1 MGKGENVWLAGSRQ
15 RRGWAVV
22 FLCLVLSFWQYPKQV
37 LASEKETYQYSG
49 WVDGVITELLGQDLN
64 EVEGFLQQEAGD
76 TGITFTGLIQ
86 ALMDGDGKEAG
97 RMILAGL
104 QRNLIQEISH
114 GWRLAGELLALG
126 LMGAVF
132 ANFSSI
138 FTGSQISET
147 AFFMIYLL
155 AFTVLAAAFTDSME
169 IVRQVL
175 VKQTEFMQV
184 LIPCYFPVAAWSGGS
199 VSSAAW
205 MEFLMFLI
213 AVVQR
218 LYLSILL
225 PLTKVYML
233 LVMAGNLAQP
243 DMLSKITGLLKS
255 VIGWGR
261 RSLVGLVLGF
271 QLVQGMVLPYADSV
285 QAAGVNKILQ
295 AIPGV
300 GDSAGAVTKMVLGA
314 GVLVKNTMGAA
325 AVAVLAVLSVVP
337 LLKLAVLLFMYQSV
351 AGVLQPVGDKR
362 FISCISEIAE
372 GQKMLLGL
380 AGSGLLLFVIT
391 IALICVG
398 TNGVYMGT

>member
-1 MGKGENVWLAGSRQ
+1 MAERSRQ
-15 RRGWAVV
+15 RGAWAVV
-22 FLCLVLSFWQYPKQV
+22 LLCLSLFCWLYPRQV
-37 LASEKETYQYSG
+37 LAAGQEKDEYNG
-49 WVDGVITELLGQDLN
+49 WEDGVIEELLGRDLSG
-64 EVEGFLQQEAGD
+64 VEGFLQQEAGN
-76 TGITFTGLIQ
+76 TEITFTGLIQ
-86 ALMDGDGKEAG
+86 ALMDGNGKEAG
-97 RMILAGL
+97 RMILSGL
-104 QRNLIQEISH
+104 RGSLIDEISH

-126 LMGAVF
+126 LVGAVF

-147 AFFMIYLL
+147 AFFMVYLL
-155 AFTVLAAAFTDSME
+155 AFTVLTTAFTDSME
-169 IVRQVL
+169 IVGRVL
-175 VKQTEFMQV
+175 ARQTEFMRV
-184 LIPCYFPVAAWSGGS
+184 LIPCYFPVAAWAGGS

-205 MEFLMFLI
+205 MEFLIFLI

-225 PLTKVYML
+225 PLTKVYMM

-285 QAAGVNKILQ
+285 QAAGVNKLLQ

-300 GDSAGAVTKMVLGA
+300 GDSAGAVTKMVLGV
-314 GVLVKNTMGAA
+314 GTLVKNTMGAA
-325 AVAVLAVLSVVP
+325 AVVVLAVLSAVP
-337 LLKLAVLLFMYQSV
+337 LLKLAVLLFLYQSV

-362 FISCISEIAE
+362 FTSCISEMAE

-380 AGSGLLLFVIT
+380 AGSGLLLFAVT

>member
-1 MGKGENVWLAGSRQ
+1 M
-15 RRGWAVV
+15 
-22 FLCLVLSFWQYPKQV
+22 
-37 LASEKETYQYSG
+37 
-49 WVDGVITELLGQDLN
+49 ITELLGQDLN

-271 QLVQGMVLPYADSV
+271 QLVQGMVLPYVDSLKDGSV
-285 QAAGVNKILQ
+285 QKIISM
-295 AIPGV
+295 IPGV
-300 GDSAGAVTKMVLGA
+300 GQ
-314 GVLVKNTMGAA
+314 GAA
-325 AVAVLAVLSVVP
+325 AITQMFLGSGVLIKNSIGMAAVVILLVLISIPV
-337 LLKLAVLLFMYQSV
+337 LKLMVLMFLYQCM
-351 AGVLQPVGDKR
+351 AALMEPVCDKR
-362 FISCISEIAE
+362 LVACIAAAAK
-372 GQKMLLGL
+372 GHK
-380 AGSGLLLFVIT
+380 LLLQIVMTAALLLVIT
-391 IALICVG
+391 VALVCAG
-398 TNGVYMGT
+398 TNVTYYA

>member
-1 MGKGENVWLAGSRQ
+1 M
-15 RRGWAVV
+15 
-22 FLCLVLSFWQYPKQV
+22 
-37 LASEKETYQYSG
+37 
-49 WVDGVITELLGQDLN
+49 
-64 EVEGFLQQEAGD
+64 
-76 TGITFTGLIQ
+76 
-86 ALMDGDGKEAG
+86 
-97 RMILAGL
+97 
-104 QRNLIQEISH
+104 
-114 GWRLAGELLALG
+114 
-126 LMGAVF
+126 
-132 ANFSSI
+132 
-138 FTGSQISET
+138 
-147 AFFMIYLL
+147 
-155 AFTVLAAAFTDSME
+155 
-169 IVRQVL
+169 
-175 VKQTEFMQV
+175 
-184 LIPCYFPVAAWSGGS
+184 
-199 VSSAAW
+199 
-205 MEFLMFLI
+205 
-213 AVVQR
+213 
-218 LYLSILL
+218 
-225 PLTKVYML
+225 
-233 LVMAGNLAQP
+233 
-243 DMLSKITGLLKS
+243 
-255 VIGWGR
+255 IGWGR